1 MNNTKL
7 NKIKA
12 QTPVSLIVHGGNRDG
27 YLIAKTLIDQGAYVI
42 IVDEYNGETKK
53 YISDLKNTG
62 KADFFDFKG
71 YESLLNKLKKFDY
84 LFYLLNNKLNT
95 TEFNS
100 KEFLSET
107 QNLEI
112 SLQASKRNSAKFSLV
127 TSLFLNRELSIR
139 VNNEKISNP
148 SPYSNIE
155 LQKYCETLAAEFKD
169 KTSCNIRI
177 IRLAT
182 VIGLGVENLSN
193 KVLHNLLLDATQ
205 KSQITIHGE
214 GLDNHNL
221 IHENDSTYGILKL
234 TFSEKTNGEVITLAN
249 KNDYTTLSLA
259 YKLLELN
266 TDAQSIKFVED
277 KESEFLIR
285 DLYVPATHATKY
297 GWTQQTS
304 LEEALIE
311 EIQVYYDKVNKK
323 WEITDKKTKP
333 KEKSITNRSETTF
346 GSIINAIIKP
356 IKNLFDKENRKEIE
370 PKKILKF
377 SAFALSIFLFV
388 YFIIYP
394 VIGLLL
400 GATIISKTI
409 SDTKESITELDI
421 SKSKKNIEKINNNL
435 ERVSSSLENLYWIF
449 NITNNKELYNNSS
462 QILLGFQYTLDGAD
476 SLVNGLEPFAMYVKD
491 FQPAINLQSSTP
503 TTTREYRQYLS
514 SIEDN
519 QYMIDDASYKISLA
533 TELVNSVNTSIFPSF
548 LQDPILEAKDI
559 LKEVEKTTKSAK
571 EALIFVPKL
580 LGVDERQ
587 RYLILLQNESEIRST
602 GGWLTSY
609 GILGIEGGQVREL
622 FVDDIYNADGTLKVQ
637 GKSYTP
643 PKSMQTALDI
653 KSWPFSLVNWNPD
666 LSETQIAAEPFIKDL
681 GKGNDLDGVI
691 TIDIAFIQKVL
702 DYWGGIEVPGENEII
717 TSDNLYAKVFEM
729 HENFTPGSTQK
740 TTFLANLSNEIIKKL
755 LSLNIS
761 DLALMGNVFTDSFNE
776 KHLQVTFS
784 DRDAYKYFNDKS
796 WAGTIDSRYNEA
808 PVVVDW
814 NWGGNKANL
823 YLEKNHSL
831 TLDIKDEN
839 TIDVKYI
846 LTVENNSTENKYPQG
861 DYINYQRIYIPS
873 NANILKIDGLK
884 DNAYTTYKENGFK
897 VIGGWFNTE
906 IQKINTLE
914 ISYRLTRESASN
926 IFPLLK
932 DNSNIFFDINIF
944 KQAGEKKN
952 AYKLDVLYPSTWNL
966 ESSEYLNSISN
977 QLSGR
982 FDLDTDK
989 TFSIVWRIAN

>member
-1 MNNTKL
+1 M
-7 NKIKA
+7 
-12 QTPVSLIVHGGNRDG
+12 
-27 YLIAKTLIDQGAYVI
+27 
-42 IVDEYNGETKK
+42 
-53 YISDLKNTG
+53 
-62 KADFFDFKG
+62 
-71 YESLLNKLKKFDY
+71 
-84 LFYLLNNKLNT
+84 LF
-95 TEFNS
+95 
-100 KEFLSET
+100 
-107 QNLEI
+107 
-112 SLQASKRNSAKFSLV
+112 
-127 TSLFLNRELSIR
+127 
-139 VNNEKISNP
+139 
-148 SPYSNIE
+148 
-155 LQKYCETLAAEFKD
+155 
-169 KTSCNIRI
+169 
-177 IRLAT
+177 
-182 VIGLGVENLSN
+182 
-193 KVLHNLLLDATQ
+193 
-205 KSQITIHGE
+205 
-214 GLDNHNL
+214 
-221 IHENDSTYGILKL
+221 
-234 TFSEKTNGEVITLAN
+234 
-249 KNDYTTLSLA
+249 
-259 YKLLELN
+259 
-266 TDAQSIKFVED
+266 
-277 KESEFLIR
+277 
-285 DLYVPATHATKY
+285 
-297 GWTQQTS
+297 
-304 LEEALIE
+304 
-311 EIQVYYDKVNKK
+311 
-323 WEITDKKTKP
+323 
-333 KEKSITNRSETTF
+333 RS
-346 GSIINAIIKP
+346 
-356 IKNLFDKENRKEIE
+356 
-370 PKKILKF
+370 
-377 SAFALSIFLFV
+377 
-388 YFIIYP
+388 
-394 VIGLLL
+394 
-400 GATIISKTI
+400 
-409 SDTKESITELDI
+409 
-421 SKSKKNIEKINNNL
+421 
-435 ERVSSSLENLYWIF
+435 
-449 NITNNKELYNNSS
+449 
-462 QILLGFQYTLDGAD
+462 
-476 SLVNGLEPFAMYVKD
+476 
-491 FQPAINLQSSTP
+491 
-503 TTTREYRQYLS
+503 
-514 SIEDN
+514 
-519 QYMIDDASYKISLA
+519 
-533 TELVNSVNTSIFPSF
+533 
-548 LQDPILEAKDI
+548 
-559 LKEVEKTTKSAK
+559 
-571 EALIFVPKL
+571 
-580 LGVDERQ
+580 
-587 RYLILLQNESEIRST
+587 
-602 GGWLTSY
+602 
-609 GILGIEGGQVREL
+609 
-622 FVDDIYNADGTLKVQ
+622 DGTLKVQ

-914 ISYRLTRESASN
+914 ISYRLTRESDSN